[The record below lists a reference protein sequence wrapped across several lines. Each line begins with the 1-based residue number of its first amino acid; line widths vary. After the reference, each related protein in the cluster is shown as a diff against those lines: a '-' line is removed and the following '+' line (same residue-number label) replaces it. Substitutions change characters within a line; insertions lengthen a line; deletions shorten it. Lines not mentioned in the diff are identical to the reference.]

1 MMVTLMTKPPYELIE
16 TECIVDLLLMHEDQ
30 IHVIYI
36 DDAGSLNER
45 VKLVESGQWETIP
58 FPDDI
63 KHQATPT
70 SKLHSGVCHDASL
83 GGHHWVFFEA

>member
-1 MMVTLMTKPPYELIE
+1 MMVILMTKPPYELIE

-45 VKLVESGQWETIP
+45 VKLVEKWPVGDHP
-58 FPDDI
+58 FP
-63 KHQATPT
+63 
-70 SKLHSGVCHDASL
+70 
-83 GGHHWVFFEA
+83 